1 MIWQNTSFIIPL
13 VSIVFVAVLGILY
26 IWIYKKGLQDII
38 GIGIMTLSIIWM
50 TAYILEQSIAA
61 NHLKILFDNIQYIG
75 SILLP
80 VGVFL
85 LAAKY
90 VNLNK
95 IFKVKYLILI
105 SAFPVITLFLIFTN
119 ELHNLIW
126 LDARLILFDSFSLVV
141 KEYNTLYFISVAYSS
156 MLILSGIIVVLINT
170 FKLFRK
176 PDGQNRWKKF
186 FLIPYMS
193 LPWIIILIKSLG
205 FNPFPYIDEAP
216 IVIAICTLL
225 IIPFLNRTKIREIT
239 PIAFETIFENIDDGL
254 ILTDGNEKILKLNP
268 ASQKIFNTS
277 IIKASGKSVN
287 YLLPELN
294 ENPGI
299 FKGSEDLR
307 IGNNGSTFFYNTKQT
322 ELKNRRGKPLG
333 KVILLRDITEIRKAE
348 EDIKY
353 LSFYD
358 KLTGVYN
365 RAFFD
370 AELKRLDT
378 KRQMPLSLVI
388 GDLNG
393 LKIVNDAFGHAY
405 GDKILKKIADILKI
419 CFRKEDIIARWGGDE
434 FSILLPN
441 TSFSTTMQIVNR
453 VQQKC
458 EEYSTDTMLISI
470 SMGGSTKEKIGKS
483 NEVLLKEAEDR
494 MYRHKLMENQSAHS
508 SIIASLGKA
517 LEERDYETEE
527 HTRRMKEYS
536 LLFGKMLNFS
546 DSKLDELSLLSTL
559 HDIGKISIP
568 DDIILKPNKLNKSE
582 WKIMRKHSEIGYRI
596 ALSSPDLAHIAKSI
610 LHHHERWD
618 GKGYPYGLAGKEI
631 PVISRIISIVDAYD
645 AMLSD
650 RPYRKALTKKIAIEE
665 LKKNSGSQFDPD
677 LVGIFLNKLF
687 VRENVS

>member
-1 MIWQNTSFIIPL
+1 MI
-13 VSIVFVAVLGILY
+13 
-26 IWIYKKGLQDII
+26 
-38 GIGIMTLSIIWM
+38 LSIIWM
-50 TAYILEQSIAA
+50 TAFILEQSIAV
-61 NHLKILFDNIQYIG
+61 NHIKILFDNIQYIG
-75 SILLP
+75 SVLLP

-90 VNLNK
+90 VNFNK
-95 IFKVKYLILI
+95 IFKAKYLILI
-105 SAFPVITLFLIFTN
+105 SAFPVIILFLIFTN

-126 LDARLILFDSFSLVV
+126 LDAKLILFDSFSMVI
-141 KEYNTLYFISVAYSS
+141 KEYGTLYFISVAYSS
-156 MLILSGIIVVLINT
+156 ILILAGTIIVLINT
-170 FKLFRK
+170 IKLFKK

-186 FLIPYMS
+186 FLIPYIS
-193 LPWIIILIKSLG
+193 LPLLTILIKSLG

-216 IVIAICTLL
+216 IVTAICTLL
-225 IIPFLNRTKIREIT
+225 IIPFLNRTSIREIT
-239 PIAFETIFENIDDGL
+239 PIAYETIFENIDDGL
-254 ILTDGNEKILKLNP
+254 ILTDWNERILKLNP

-287 YLLPELN
+287 YLMPGLN
-294 ENPGI
+294 ENPGV
-299 FKGSEDLR
+299 FKGNEDLR
-307 IGNNGSTFFYNTKQT
+307 IGNNGSTSFYNTRQT
-322 ELKNRRGKPLG
+322 ELKNGRGKPLG

-348 EDIKY
+348 ENIKY

-358 KLTGVYN
+358 KLTGAYN

-378 KRQMPLSLVI
+378 RRQMPLSLVI

-393 LKIVNDAFGHAY
+393 LKIVNDAFGHIY
-405 GDKILKKIADILKI
+405 GDKILKKIVDILKI

-441 TSFSTTMQIVNR
+441 TSFSTTMKIVNR
-453 VQQKC
+453 VHQKC

-470 SMGGSTKEKIGKS
+470 SMGVSTKENIEKS
-483 NEVLLKEAEDR
+483 NEELLKEAEDR
-494 MYRHKLMENQSAHS
+494 MYRHKLIENQSARS

-568 DDIILKPNKLNKSE
+568 DNIILKPDKLKRSE

-618 GKGYPYGLAGKEI
+618 GRGYPYGLTGKEI

-650 RPYRKALTKKIAIEE
+650 RPYRKALTRKMAIEE

-677 LVGIFLNKLF
+677 LVGIFLHRLSI
-687 VRENVS
+687 REYVS